1 MRARMWQSAWRFV
14 APVAL
19 SAVVVGCNSP
29 TSPTASPGFIQTDLR
44 MGTGAEA
51 VAGSVVTVEYT
62 GWFYDA
68 SKPDQKGVQFDT
80 STGREALTFTVG
92 AGQVIAGWDRGITGM
107 RVGGMRRLV
116 IPPSLAYGGTR
127 VGLIPP
133 NTTLLF
139 DVELLG
145 VAETAGQ

>member
-1 MRARMWQSAWRFV
+1 MQARVSRSARIAV
-14 APVAL
+14 VLVTL
-19 SAVVVGCNSP
+19 SAVVAGCNSP

-92 AGQVIAGWDRGITGM
+92 VGQVIAGWDQGITGM

-116 IPPSLAYGGTR
+116 IPPSLAYGWTR

-145 VAETAGQ
+145 VAETAGS